1 MKTPSKKLNILKSN
15 KINYGSIS
23 IDRNLELQKTP
34 IKETI
39 TPIKKTRLGFDAV
52 SIDNQENII

>member
-1 MKTPSKKLNILKSN
+1 MKTPSKKLNIIKSN

-23 IDRNLELQKTP
+23 IDRDQVVEKTP
-34 IKETI
+34 IKDNF

-52 SIDNQENII
+52 SIDN